1 MMGGIRNASPNERIK
16 ALDAAIAA
24 LDRVAVAFSAGT
36 DSTLLLARCLKVLG
50 TDRVLAIT
58 ADSPTLPRRELEEAR
73 ALADELGAR
82 HMIIA
87 THEMEN
93 LDFTGNSPDRCYHCK
108 RELFERMQEVADA
121 QGYACLA
128 YGATADDTAD
138 HRPGM
143 WAAREAGAVAP
154 LLDAGLTKDD
164 VRELSRRMGLR
175 TWDKPAMACLSSRL
189 PYGSAITPEAL
200 ARIEAGEN
208 ILRDMGFRQ
217 VRVRHHDTV
226 ARLEVEGDEIPRLLD
241 GAIRS
246 RVVAR
251 FRDLGYHYVT
261 VDLAGFRSG
270 SMNDVLAAS

>member
-189 PYGSAITPEAL
+189 LMARPSLRRRWRASRRARTFCATWAFVRCACAIT
-200 ARIEAGEN
+200 
-208 ILRDMGFRQ
+208 
-217 VRVRHHDTV
+217 
-226 ARLEVEGDEIPRLLD
+226 IPWPD
-241 GAIRS
+241 SRS
-246 RVVAR
+246 RVTR
-251 FRDLGYHYVT
+251 SPDCWT
-261 VDLAGFRSG
+261 VQYGAGWSLAFAIWAIT
-270 SMNDVLAAS
+270 M